1 MLLNTFTYVCF
12 LAVTACIHWMLP
24 TRFRNGFLV
33 AVSVA
38 FLYFN
43 GFGSLTVAV
52 LTAAGGYVFGRL
64 IEAQQEPKKRK
75 ALLITGIVML
85 AGSLCFFKYAAL
97 WNAFLTRPVS
107 VIFPVGISFYTFESI
122 GYLADVYLG
131 KAKAEKDPVDWALAV
146 LFYPQVLSGPIARI
160 ERIMPQVKERTVDE
174 AVIGEGLRR
183 FLSGSMCKIAL
194 ADGLAILV
202 DGIYGNMDAHSG
214 LAITAAAFLYPIQL
228 YFDFSGYSSM
238 AIGSGLLFGIR
249 LQENF
254 LAPYFSTG
262 MGEIWR
268 RWHITLSEWFR
279 DYIYFPLGGSRKGEH
294 RTLINLLTVF
304 TVSALWHGNSWS
316 NLVWGTVI
324 VVSRFLERIFSK
336 NTELGDPHSLRNWL
350 KRAGVYVW
358 WTMTLV
364 PFRMETVP
372 DIFKML
378 GRQLEIPNLRGFMGE
393 ILNLAANQI
402 SATGTYYLIYFGSL
416 IVGFAIECWKD
427 YRLYFSCTEKGSVP
441 ETDPLASLP
450 RNRRW
455 LLYWIM
461 GLITAAMY
469 ILTQTGGG
477 PSFIYQGY

>member
-12 LAVTACIHWMLP
+12 LAVTAAVHWLLP
-24 TRFRNGFLV
+24 ERYRNRFLIL
-33 AVSVA
+33 VSVL

-43 GFGSLTVAV
+43 GMGSLMVAV
-52 LTAAGGYVFGRL
+52 LTTVFGFVFGRL
-64 IEAQQEPKKRK
+64 IEKETVQKKRRN
-75 ALLITGIVML
+75 LLIAGIVL
-85 AGSLCFFKYAAL
+85 LTGSLSFFKYAAL
-97 WNAFLTRPVS
+97 WNSFLKNPIS
-107 VIFPVGISFYTFESI
+107 VIFPVGISFYTFETI

-131 KAKAEKDPVDWALAV
+131 KTGAEHDPVDWALAV
-146 LFYPQVLSGPIARI
+146 LFYPQVLSGPIARF
-160 ERIMPQVKERTVDE
+160 ERIMPQVKHRTVDE
-174 AVIGEGLRR
+174 KIVGEGLRR

-194 ADGLAILV
+194 ADGLAIIV
-202 DGIYGNMDAHSG
+202 DGIYNNMDAHSG

-238 AIGSGLLFGIR
+238 AVGSAMLFGFR

-279 DYIYFPLGGSRKGEH
+279 DYIYFPMGGSRKGER
-294 RTLINLLTVF
+294 RTLLNLFTVF
-304 TVSALWHGNSWS
+304 AVSALWHGNSWS
-316 NLVWGTVI
+316 NLIWGAVI
-324 VVSRFLERIFSK
+324 VISRFLERIFDRK
-336 NTELGDPHSLRNWL
+336 TEMGDPHSLKNWL

-372 DIFKML
+372 DIFMML
-378 GRQLEIPNLRGFMGE
+378 RRQLEKPHLAGFVGE
-393 ILNLAANQI
+393 ILNLAANRI
-402 SATGTYYLIYFGSL
+402 SATGTYYLIFFGSL
-416 IVGFAIECWKD
+416 AVGFAIECWKD
-427 YRLYFSCTEKGSVP
+427 YRLYFSATEKGSVP
-441 ETDPLASLP
+441 DTDPIASLSEKK
-450 RNRRW
+450 RW
-455 LLYWIM
+455 ALYWIM

-469 ILTQTGGG
+469 IITQTGGG